1 MLLRLVFIANI
12 VKNILAKRSAIPSLA
27 LLVPYGNPLCGCFRG
42 LQKYGHMLFADKRIS
57 SHSDQLRS
65 KGYFASIFLQ
75 SKDLQKNLR
84 VTPCFFASDK
94 SLASLRRLA
103 CKRTLN
109 GSDSLSTF
117 HEIAREQGLQ
127 RNFLNKKVEQSCLCS
142 LAGAGN
148 GNRTR
153 APGLGSPYSTIAIL
167 NCLIKRLPQY
177 GRAVKTSC
185 KKAARNL

>member
-57 SHSDQLRS
+57 GHSDQPRFKVTLLLFFCNRKIGKKIFALHLASSLFAKSHAMLPTFCDGSLRS
-65 KGYFASIFLQ
+65 HSIWQRL
-75 SKDLQKNLR
+75 L
-84 VTPCFFASDK
+84 CFFASDK
-94 SLASLRRLA
+94 SLASLHRLA
-103 CKRTLN
+103 CKRTRN

-127 RNFLNKKVEQSCLCS
+127 RNFLNKS
-142 LAGAGN
+142 GA
-148 GNRTR
+148 TR
-153 APGLGSPYSTIAIL
+153 
-167 NCLIKRLPQY
+167 
-177 GRAVKTSC
+177 
-185 KKAARNL
+185 